1 MTVCSARAFGDAS
14 LIGEQADEVPALS
27 IYPYLCYAEFG
38 GHKRHLK
45 WMNYENNFFTLLS
58 LLLFSAVAQA
68 ATDYGFSVG
77 EITVTSDNCNNIV
90 SNYITGGTVYYVA
103 SSKTLYMNNVI
114 INVTGT
120 NNRVIFFTGVSTH

>member
-1 MTVCSARAFGDAS
+1 
-14 LIGEQADEVPALS
+14 
-27 IYPYLCYAEFG
+27 
-38 GHKRHLK
+38 
-45 WMNYENNFFTLLS
+45 MNYENNFFTLLS

-90 SNYITGGTVYYVA
+90 NNYITGGTVYYVA
-103 SSKTLYMNNVI
+103 SSKTLYMNNVT